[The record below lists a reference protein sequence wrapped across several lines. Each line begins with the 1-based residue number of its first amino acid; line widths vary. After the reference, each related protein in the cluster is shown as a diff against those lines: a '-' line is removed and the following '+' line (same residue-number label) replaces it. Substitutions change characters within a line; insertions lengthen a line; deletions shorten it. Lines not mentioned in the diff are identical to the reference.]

1 MNRKTFYDDIRPF
14 FGQRILP
21 KQFNGMEVILNE
33 WDESELT
40 DLRWLAYMLAT
51 VFHETAYTMQPIKEY
66 GSNQYFINRYWKN
79 EKIRKALGNL
89 SEQDAVDF
97 CGRGYVQITGRANYK
112 KMTKILGVDLVGNPL
127 LAMQPDIAVKI
138 MFEGMTTGKSFVGDF
153 TGKHLGNYFNKTT
166 CDWVNARRIINGVD
180 KANAIAKYAQTFY
193 RSLRLAQ

>member
-1 MNRKTFYDDIRPF
+1 
-14 FGQRILP
+14 
-21 KQFNGMEVILNE
+21 
-33 WDESELT
+33 
-40 DLRWLAYMLAT
+40 
-51 VFHETAYTMQPIKEY
+51 MQPIKEY

>member
-127 LAMQPDIAVKI
+127 LAMQTDIAVKI

>member
-180 KANAIAKYAQTFY
+180 KANAIAKYAQTF
-193 RSLRLAQ
+193 